1 MEGMTPNSHTS
12 DNGYVAI
19 PRELLDR
26 WRAAVRERDRRAD
39 ERRLLDWLR
48 TRGTVPAAR
57 R

>member
-1 MEGMTPNSHTS
+1 MTPNSHTS
-12 DNGYVAI
+12 ESGYVAI

-26 WRAAVRERDRRAD
+26 WRTAVRERDRRAD